1 MRYPEIE
8 PYDSGLLDVG
18 DGHRV
23 YWETCGNPDGKP
35 VAVLHGGPGTGCSE
49 GMRQF
54 FDPERYRIVLMD
66 QRGCGRST
74 PHAGDSVEALSANTA
89 KHLIADL
96 ELLRETL
103 GIERWQLFGGSWG
116 CVLGLAYA
124 ERHPERVTEI
134 VMMGL
139 ATDRQL
145 EIDQLTAGLGGM
157 FPEAFA
163 RFRDGVPEN
172 ERDGD
177 LAAAYHRLLADPD
190 PAVHEAAAQGWCD
203 WEAAMVPGVPPSP
216 KFEDPRFRL
225 AFARLVT
232 HYFSNGCFLE
242 DGAILRDAD
251 RLAGIPVVL
260 VQGVLDLSNLVGTPW
275 LLERAIPDAEL
286 ILVGGAGHT
295 TAVPSMEEA
304 LISATDR
311 FATRP

>member
-23 YWETCGNPDGKP
+23 YWETCGNPEGKP

-54 FDPERYRIVLMD
+54 FDPAKYRIVLLD
-66 QRGCGRST
+66 QRGSGRST
-74 PHAGDSVEALSANTA
+74 PHAGDTVEALKANTTS
-89 KHLIADL
+89 HLIADL

-103 GIERWQLFGGSWG
+103 KIDRWQLFGGSWG

-124 ERHPERVTEI
+124 EQHPERVTEI

-139 ATDRQL
+139 ATDRQI
-145 EIDQLTAGLGGM
+145 EIDQLTGGLAEM
-157 FPEAFA
+157 FPEAYA
-163 RFRDGVPEN
+163 SFRDGVPEN

-177 LAAAYHRLLADPD
+177 LSAAYYRLLTDPD
-190 PAVHEAAAQGWCD
+190 PAVHEPAAQRWCA
-203 WEAAMVPGVPPSP
+203 WESAMLPGVPPSP

-225 AFARLVT
+225 AFARTVT
-232 HYFSNGCFLE
+232 HYFSQGCFLE
-242 DGAILRDAD
+242 DGGILRNAGK
-251 RLAGIPVVL
+251 LAGIPTVL
-260 VQGVLDLSNLVGTPW
+260 AQGILDLSSLAGTPW
-275 LLERAIPDAEL
+275 LLEQALPDAEL
-286 ILVGGAGHT
+286 ILVSGAGHT
-295 TAVPSMEEA
+295 TAVPSMENT
-304 LISATDR
+304 LIAATDK

>member
-18 DGHRV
+18 DGHQV

-54 FDPERYRIVLMD
+54 FDPERYRIVLLD
-66 QRGCGRST
+66 QRGSGRST
-74 PHAGDSVEALSANTA
+74 PHAGDTAEALSANTA
-89 KHLIADL
+89 GHLISDF
-96 ELLRETL
+96 ELLREKL

-124 ERHPERVTEI
+124 VRHPERVTEI

-139 ATDRQL
+139 ATDRQS
-145 EIDQLTAGLGGM
+145 EIDLLTGGLGGM

-163 RFRDGVPEN
+163 RFREGLPET

-177 LAAAYHRLLADPD
+177 LAAAYCRLLTDPD
-190 PAVHEAAAQGWCD
+190 PAVHEAAAKAWCD
-203 WEAAMVPGVPPSP
+203 WETAMQPGVPPSP
-216 KFEDPRFRL
+216 KFADPRFRL
-225 AFARLVT
+225 GFARLVT
-232 HYFSNGCFLE
+232 HYFSQGCFLE

-260 VQGVLDLSNLVGTPW
+260 VQGVLDLSSLVGTPW

-295 TAVPSMEEA
+295 TAVSSMEEA
-304 LISATDR
+304 LIGATDR
-311 FATRP
+311 FAARP